1 MNISEWFFGIKYL
14 ITLTIILIILWLCLF
29 LWFLIEEKKYG
40 DDVVEKSGFVRP
52 YYEVSKD
59 NGLTNQKYYANAFS
73 DSIYY
78 ATTMF
83 GTFGYGDIYPRKN
96 PAKGFITF
104 WNFIIIIF
112 VMNLYENVF
121 VSNKTIKDL
130 SLNIKKL
137 QISSRNLTNDS
148 SRSYVS
154 LGP

>member
-1 MNISEWFFGIKYL
+1 
-14 ITLTIILIILWLCLF
+14 
-29 LWFLIEEKKYG
+29 
-40 DDVVEKSGFVRP
+40 
-52 YYEVSKD
+52 
-59 NGLTNQKYYANAFS
+59 
-73 DSIYY
+73 
-78 ATTMF
+78 MF

-96 PAKGFITF
+96 SAKGFITF

-137 QISSRNLTNDS
+137 QISSTNLKNDS